1 MAVVLQDLQ
10 YLDDT
15 IQIQM
20 IDPFIELTM
29 YIGNWHIDIPEGTD
43 FNDPSVWEPS
53 GTLILAEDQGRGPQP
68 DQSLCGT
75 AE

>member
-20 IDPFIELTM
+20 VDPFIELTLS
-29 YIGNWHIDIPEGTD
+29 IGNWHIDIPKGTD
-43 FNDPSVWEPS
+43 FNEPD
-53 GTLILAEDQGRGPQP
+53 GIKLIQDFLVP
-68 DQSLCGT
+68 
-75 AE
+75 